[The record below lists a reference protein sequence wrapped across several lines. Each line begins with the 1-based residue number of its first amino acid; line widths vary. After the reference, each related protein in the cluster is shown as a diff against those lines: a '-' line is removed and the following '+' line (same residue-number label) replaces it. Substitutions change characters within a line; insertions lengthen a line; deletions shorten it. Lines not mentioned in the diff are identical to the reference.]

1 MIAARAGL
9 AGVALAGATVS
20 AQTTDGSAGE
30 AATLPAV
37 TVSGHQDAL
46 DEAPPPARGGQ
57 VGSGA
62 RLGILGNTPVLDAPF
77 SVTSYTAETI
87 QTLQARS
94 VADVIAADPSVRMS
108 SARSNINEDLTIRG
122 FPVSSSDFALNG
134 MYGLTPFWRAPLEAV
149 ERVEVLK
156 GPTAMLMGMAPGGNI
171 GGTVNLVSKRAGAE
185 PLTRFTGSYLS
196 DSVFGAHLDV
206 GRRFGPANA
215 FGVRMNLMQRQGDTV
230 IDRQWTKERLASLGL
245 DYRGQG
251 WRVSADLLWQSQRID
266 NVVRQFQVAPTLTTI
281 PRVPDNK
288 IAYPG
293 YGYSDSR
300 DGSAVVKAEYDLNE
314 NLTAYAGYGQYRN
327 NWDAVAGNPVMLD
340 TAGNYSYF
348 GGWQRQH
355 VRSESAELGLRSEFR
370 TGGIGH
376 KLTLGYTLVDQKR
389 QLGFYTGYPGGVNN
403 LYSPTDPDSP
413 STAGI
418 ANPLR
423 PMSDARLASVAL
435 ADTLSMLDDRLLV
448 SLGLRR
454 QSIAAQNYSFS
465 TGAADGERYD
475 ESAVTPM
482 VGVVYKLQP
491 NLSLYAS
498 HIQGLSRGDT
508 APITAGLANP
518 GQMLA
523 PYKSKQ
529 HEVGVKLDAAG
540 LMTTVSLFQLTRP
553 SASVSDNV
561 FRVNGEQRNR
571 GLEVAT
577 AGEIARGVRLLGG
590 VTYTQAK
597 LHESPTAALVG
608 KDAIGVPRWLAN
620 IGAEWDAG
628 FAPGLT
634 FIGRVLHNGDAY
646 LDAANTLVVPS
657 WNRFDVGARYRTRLA
672 GKDVTLRLY
681 VENLTDKDYYGVATA
696 GYLHL
701 GTPRTLSLSASV
713 DL

>member
-1 MIAARAGL
+1 MASAAA
-9 AGVALAGATVS
+9 V
-20 AQTTDGSAGE
+20 AQTTGTGDDANASPGAREAG
-30 AATLPAV
+30 TLPAV
-37 TVSGHQDAL
+37 TVSGHLDAL

-62 RLGILGNTPVLDAPF
+62 RLGVLGNTPVIDAPF

-94 VADVIAADPSVRMS
+94 VADVIAVDPSVRMS

-122 FPVSSSDFALNG
+122 FPVSSSDFSLNG
-134 MYGLTPFWRAPLEAV
+134 MFGLTPFWRAPLEAA
-149 ERVEVLK
+149 ERVEILK
-156 GPTAMLMGMAPGGNI
+156 GPTAMLTGMPPSGNI
-171 GGTVNLVSKRAGAE
+171 GGTVNLVSKRAEAA
-185 PLTRFTGSYLS
+185 PLTRFTGSYMG
-196 DSVFGAHLDV
+196 DSIFGGHLDV

-215 FGVRMNLMQRQGDTV
+215 VGVRLNLMQRQGDTV
-230 IDRQWTKERLASLGL
+230 IDKQWTKERLASLGL
-245 DYRGQG
+245 DYRGSG
-251 WRVSADLLWQSQRID
+251 WRMSADLLWQSQRID
-266 NVVRQFQVAPTLTTI
+266 NVVRQFQAAPTLTAI

-300 DGSAVVKAEYDLNE
+300 DGSAVVKAEYDVNE
-314 NLTAYAGYGQYRN
+314 HVTAYAGYGRYKGD
-327 NWDAVAGNPVMLD
+327 WDAVAGNPIMLD

-355 VRSESAELGLRSEFR
+355 VRSDSIEAGLRSEFR
-370 TGGIGH
+370 TGSIGH

-389 QLGFYTGYPGGVNN
+389 ELGFYTGYPAGVNN
-403 LYSPTDPDSP
+403 LYSPMDPDSP
-413 STAGI
+413 STAGV

-423 PMSDARLASVAL
+423 PYQDSRLASVAL
-435 ADTLSMLDDRLLV
+435 ADTLSMLDDTVLV

-454 QSIAAQNYSFS
+454 QSIAAQNYNFA
-465 TGAADGERYD
+465 TGAAQGERYD
-475 ESAVTPM
+475 DSAVTPM
-482 VGVVYKLQP
+482 IGVVYKLRP

-529 HEVGVKLDAAG
+529 YEVGVKVDAAG
-540 LMTTVSLFQLTRP
+540 LMTTLSLFQLTRP

-577 AGEIARGVRLLGG
+577 AGEVARGVRLLGG
-590 VTYTQAK
+590 FTYTRAE

-608 KDAIGVPRWLAN
+608 KDAIGVPRWLVN
-620 IGAEWDAG
+620 VGAEWDAG
-628 FAPGLT
+628 FMPGLT
-634 FIGRVLHNGDAY
+634 FTGRLLHNGGSY

-657 WNRFDVGARYRTRLA
+657 WNRVDVGARYRTRLA

-681 VENLTDKDYYGVATA
+681 VENLADKDYYGVATA
-696 GYLHL
+696 GYLYL
-701 GTPRTLSLSASV
+701 GTPRTVSLSASV